1 MQFLHTMIRVGDLEA
16 SIRFYTEVLGMEVQ
30 RRLDMEK
37 GRFTLVF
44 LAFPGEGEQG
54 AQLELTYNWD
64 TDSYDLGNGYGHL
77 AISVEDM
84 ESSLA
89 AVREK
94 GGKIA
99 REPKRLH
106 EGGPLLA
113 FLEDPDGY
121 AIELIEGG

>member
-1 MQFLHTMIRVGDLEA
+1 MRFLHTMIRVGDLDA
-16 SIRFYTEVLGMEVQ
+16 SVRFYTEVLGMEVK

-44 LAFPGEGEQG
+44 LAFPGADERA
-54 AQLELTYNWD
+54 AQLELTHNWD

-77 AISVEDM
+77 AVSVANM

-99 REPKRLH
+99 REPRSLY

-121 AIELIEGG
+121 AVELIEEG